1 MGLEVGD
8 GALESQD
15 EQAPGEQAEDRDQH
29 AAAFQR
35 GPEKR
40 QGGGGEHD
48 PGGEPEQ
55 RVVHPAPEVWHG
67 HGSEASQPA
76 RQPREERREQRLP
89 RLRQAARPDA
99 RNHA

>member
-40 QGGGGEHD
+40 QGGGGKHD
-48 PGGEPEQ
+48 P
-55 RVVHPAPEVWHG
+55 VCC
-67 HGSEASQPA
+67 
-76 RQPREERREQRLP
+76 
-89 RLRQAARPDA
+89 
-99 RNHA
+99 